1 MNAWP
6 QSWILPMQLRQ
17 YLDNF
22 RNSIEKFEVF
32 GLSEKTEIKEEIR
45 PGKQAVINIHVS
57 LINETNLYL
66 RAYIDARYKIN
77 LISYAFQYQK
87 KDGQLIFRYD
97 NAAHKPKLSSKDHK
111 HLSDGD
117 IVETDMPDI
126 AKLVDEIIDN
136 F

>member
-1 MNAWP
+1 M
-6 QSWILPMQLRQ
+6 IIFEIQLKN
-17 YLDNF
+17 LKVF
-22 RNSIEKFEVF
+22 R
-32 GLSEKTEIKEEIR
+32 LSEKTEIKEEIR

-57 LINETNLYL
+57 LINETGLYL